1 MQYDTVEKA
10 VKSAL
15 KRFGKID
22 ILVNC
27 KSFLYIVYIFVS
39 IVYSPGHFKYI
50 NSCCWEFSV
59 SSQCTIFQCLQDR
72 YA

>member
-15 KRFGKID
+15 KKFGKID

-39 IVYSPGHFKYI
+39 IVHSPGPFI
-50 NSCCWEFSV
+50 
-59 SSQCTIFQCLQDR
+59 IIII
-72 YA
+72 

>member
-15 KRFGKID
+15 KKFGKID

-27 KSFLYIVYIFVS
+27 KSFLS
-39 IVYSPGHFKYI
+39 TL
-50 NSCCWEFSV
+50 
-59 SSQCTIFQCLQDR
+59 CTSLRALCILPDH
-72 YA
+72 